1 MELHVIGSG
10 SKGNSYFL
18 RSNSG
23 EVLLLEAG
31 VRFDEVKKALDF
43 KIQNVIGC
51 LVTHEHG
58 DHAKY
63 VHEIEN
69 AYIPTYMSA
78 GTHISIMESQGDSRM
93 RYVIKPMKMFNVGPF
108 KILPFEVQHDAAQPL
123 GFLINH
129 HECGNVLFATDTYY
143 LKYRFKGLR
152 TIMIECNY
160 RQDILDRNVQAGL
173 VNGATRNRIM
183 KSHMSYATCIKT
195 LLANDLSNVKNI
207 VLIHL
212 SGNNSSCSQ
221 FVAGVKEATG
231 KETYYATKGLTIQ
244 L

>member
-43 KIQNVIGC
+43 NIQNVIGC

-58 DHAKY
+58 DHAKH
-63 VHEIEN
+63 VRDIEN

-78 GTHISIMESQGDSRM
+78 GTYAQTDDKGYNRM
-93 RYVIKPMKMFNVGPF
+93 RSIVEPMTMFHLGDF
-108 KILPFEVQHDAAQPL
+108 KILPFDVQHDAAQPV

-129 HECGNVLFATDTYY
+129 QECGNVLFATDTYY
-143 LKYRFKGLR
+143 LKYRFKSLR

-183 KSHMSYATCIKT
+183 KSHMSYDTCVKT

-231 KETYYATKGLTIQ
+231 KETYYAKKGLTLQ